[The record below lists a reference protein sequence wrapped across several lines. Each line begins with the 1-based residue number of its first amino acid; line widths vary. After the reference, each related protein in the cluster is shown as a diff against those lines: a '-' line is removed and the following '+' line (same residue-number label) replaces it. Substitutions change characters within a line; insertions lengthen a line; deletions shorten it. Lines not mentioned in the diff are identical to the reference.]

1 MQFWPAHQ
9 KLNSKKIWQVD
20 EKYEIFGS
28 LLFVGK
34 WSDPGK
40 NLSYRSEII
49 WLIQEKCKLIQ
60 IIGYEFSIE

>member
-34 WSDPGK
+34 
-40 NLSYRSEII
+40 
-49 WLIQEKCKLIQ
+49 
-60 IIGYEFSIE
+60 